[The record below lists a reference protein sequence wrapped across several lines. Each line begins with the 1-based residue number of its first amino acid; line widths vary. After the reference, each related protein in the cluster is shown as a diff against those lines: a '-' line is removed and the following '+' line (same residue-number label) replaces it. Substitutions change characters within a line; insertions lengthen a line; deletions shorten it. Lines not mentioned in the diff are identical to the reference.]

1 MTADELRTIIKN
13 LPPIEDADIW
23 ANHRRSL
30 RKHILE
36 SDPKSFLKWSTVQAT
51 MYVNAPFIPTEYK
64 TLPDRLREVA
74 KGRSFGGAAYRGHD
88 TNLIHQAY
96 HLSQWERVTGQR
108 VESLN
113 RIIEFGGGYGAMC
126 LICRRLGFQG
136 KYVIID
142 LPELGLL
149 QRYYLSNV
157 LKVDDFSYKAPNYL
171 LDDPDRYYLINC
183 DLFIASHSLSEA
195 NLELRKLVL
204 SRVNPFSL
212 LFVFHCEHNGV
223 DNLEWFRQL
232 AKDKPEYEWQ
242 QWYTEH
248 LPNQWYQ
255 VGVRK

>member
-1 MTADELRTIIKN
+1 MTAEELRAIIKG
-13 LPPIEDADIW
+13 LPPVEGTDIW

-64 TLPDRLREVA
+64 ALPDRLREVA
-74 KGRSFGGAAYRGHD
+74 KGRNFGGMAYRGYD

-96 HLSQWERVTGQR
+96 HLREWERVTGQR
-108 VESLN
+108 IESLN
-113 RIIEFGGGYGAMC
+113 RVIEFGGGYGAMC
-126 LICRRLGFQG
+126 LICQRLGYQG
-136 KYVIID
+136 SYWIED
-142 LPELGLL
+142 LPELLAL
-149 QRYYLSNV
+149 QDFYLSNTAPA
-157 LKVDDFSYKAPNYL
+157 LLNYFGLPYSYE
-171 LDDPDRYYLINC
+171 C
-183 DLFIASHSLSEA
+183 DLFIASHSLSEIEPEERGRVLRGLRA
-195 NLELRKLVL
+195 N
-204 SRVNPFSL
+204 SF

-232 AKDKPEYEWQ
+232 AKDKPEYEWSS
-242 QWYTEH
+242 WYTEH